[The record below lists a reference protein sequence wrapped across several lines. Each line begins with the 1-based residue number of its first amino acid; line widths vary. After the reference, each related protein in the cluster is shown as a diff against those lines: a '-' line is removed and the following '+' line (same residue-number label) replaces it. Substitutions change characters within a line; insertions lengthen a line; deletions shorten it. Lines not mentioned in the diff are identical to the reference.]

1 MVVTNFPF
9 EHMIMYF
16 RVMERIVKEIQMF
29 LMDQPWSLLDLFF
42 AFSNINTTFQKLN
55 PGLGFELI
63 NCLN

>member
-9 EHMIMYF
+9 KHMIMYF

-29 LMDQPWSLLDLFF
+29 LMDKHLSLLELFF
-42 AFSNINTTFQKLN
+42 AFSNINTTFQKIN

-63 NCLN
+63 NSLN